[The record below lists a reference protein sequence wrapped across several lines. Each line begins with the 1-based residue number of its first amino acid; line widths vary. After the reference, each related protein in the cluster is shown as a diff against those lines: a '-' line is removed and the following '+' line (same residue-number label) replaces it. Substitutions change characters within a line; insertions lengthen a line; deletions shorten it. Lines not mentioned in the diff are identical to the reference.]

1 MPERSSIGKDIVRKD
16 NECII
21 HITYKN
27 AEANLIFSEVEP
39 PPKILFSN
47 SIVHL
52 EHRAVLESFL
62 VHSLPVCLSF
72 QTLTSYCEKNMF
84 WFICN

>member
-39 PPKILFSN
+39 PSKDPL
-47 SIVHL
+47 L
-52 EHRAVLESFL
+52 E
-62 VHSLPVCLSF
+62 
-72 QTLTSYCEKNMF
+72 
-84 WFICN
+84 